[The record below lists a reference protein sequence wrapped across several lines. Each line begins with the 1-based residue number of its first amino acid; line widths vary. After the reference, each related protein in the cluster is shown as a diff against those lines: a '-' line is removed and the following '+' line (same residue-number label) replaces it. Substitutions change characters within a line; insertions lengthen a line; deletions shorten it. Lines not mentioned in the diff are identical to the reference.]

1 MGEVSG
7 SQRSRRDARWARGR
21 VGDGVRSSAISAAER
36 LKTTPWSWCGASG
49 VLRVVQEAWA
59 TVAELPRNTGRREG
73 VGERGG
79 SRRRFHGRV
88 GRRGRERG
96 KGGESARGEREERC
110 RQSRGSAWRSGTTPA
125 AASRQ
130 EVAVRVPAC
139 GGHAPRSFWQRK
151 EKTREPLVGW
161 AASWATR
168 WAGRPGKLAQV
179 VLSPSLISVL
189 IWFSIIL

>member
-1 MGEVSG
+1 M
-7 SQRSRRDARWARGR
+7 
-21 VGDGVRSSAISAAER
+21 
-36 LKTTPWSWCGASG
+36 ASG
-49 VLRVVQEAWA
+49 ERAGN
-59 TVAELPRNTGRREG
+59 TPLPVGTRKKTEEEEG
-73 VGERGG
+73 GPA
-79 SRRRFHGRV
+79 
-88 GRRGRERG
+88 
-96 KGGESARGEREERC
+96 SAG
-110 RQSRGSAWRSGTTPA
+110 RSGGVVALGPSPA

>member
-1 MGEVSG
+1 MSWG
-7 SQRSRRDARWARGR
+7 SVASRESLWKAQRSEGEAMVAVALVDSDNNARWSRGKEAEEGR
-21 VGDGVRSSAISAAER
+21 VLE
-36 LKTTPWSWCGASG
+36 
-49 VLRVVQEAWA
+49 
-59 TVAELPRNTGRREG
+59 
-73 VGERGG
+73 GERGE
-79 SRRRFHGRV
+79 V
-88 GRRGRERG
+88 QA
-96 KGGESARGEREERC
+96 GE
-110 RQSRGSAWRSGTTPA
+110 GSAWRSGTTPA

-139 GGHAPRSFWQRK
+139 GGHAPWSFWQRK

-168 WAGRPGKLAQV
+168 WPGRPGKLAQV

>member
-1 MGEVSG
+1 MTEGSPWARQRGAGVAVATATTSG
-7 SQRSRRDARWARGR
+7 GDVHARWSRGKEAEEGR
-21 VGDGVRSSAISAAER
+21 VLE
-36 LKTTPWSWCGASG
+36 
-49 VLRVVQEAWA
+49 
-59 TVAELPRNTGRREG
+59 
-73 VGERGG
+73 GERGE
-79 SRRRFHGRV
+79 V
-88 GRRGRERG
+88 QAVE
-96 KGGESARGEREERC
+96 
-110 RQSRGSAWRSGTTPA
+110 GSAWRSGTTPA